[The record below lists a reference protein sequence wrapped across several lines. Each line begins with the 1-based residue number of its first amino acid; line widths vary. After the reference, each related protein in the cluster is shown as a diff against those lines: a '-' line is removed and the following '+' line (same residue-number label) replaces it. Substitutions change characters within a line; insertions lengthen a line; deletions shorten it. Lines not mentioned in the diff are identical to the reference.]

1 MWIEYGE
8 IDFVAKEVT
17 YNAKCKREYNTPSE
31 KQSSSTIDSV
41 MLVYMLILQNQSFK
55 IKDKCPPKSS
65 YQRTVFDVKSEIP
78 AKRTRST
85 PTLVAP

>member
-1 MWIEYGE
+1 MWIEYGK

-41 MLVYMLILQNQSFK
+41 YAGVYAHITESGMQNQRFVS
-55 IKDKCPPKSS
+55 
-65 YQRTVFDVKSEIP
+65 TEDVYERGVIGNNL
-78 AKRTRST
+78 KRLGS
-85 PTLVAP
+85 